1 MFISYIWRLQSLIP
15 SCLFGEK
22 ITFFMKGKEGGMGNE
37 TRVQLGREERCP
49 GCSLEGR
56 PDFWTVLISGF
67 LWRVITAS
75 HRPFHPSRPPDP
87 ICPLYVGGC
96 LCWGVFWWQIGYI
109 LVPSQRVLY
118 KRNVQMCREGLW
130 SAHLK
135 PGCPELAYQARPS
148 LTTWVMSRDSQWPVV
163 GWGGVHVC
171 VSSVL
176 SIWLPFRASNWLC
189 HLPCLLSEEQWGR
202 GHCGGMDV
210 PGISTHL
217 ICWPDL
223 ASTQILPGPL
233 KPPAEPFQQEVPLVS
248 WTG

>member
-22 ITFFMKGKEGGMGNE
+22 ITFLWKERRGGMGNE

-49 GCSLEGR
+49 GCGLEGR
-56 PDFWTVLISGF
+56 PGFWTVLISGF

-87 ICPLYVGGC
+87 ICPLYLGGC
-96 LCWGVFWWQIGYI
+96 LGWGVFWWQIGHT

-118 KRNVQMCREGLW
+118 KRNVLICREGLW
-130 SAHLK
+130 STHLK

-148 LTTWVMSRDSQWPVV
+148 LTTWVMSRILSDQLLA
-163 GWGGVHVC
+163 GGVFMFVSHLSFLSGFLSAHLTGFATSHVC
-171 VSSVL
+171 LARSS
-176 SIWLPFRASNWLC
+176 
-189 HLPCLLSEEQWGR
+189 GGG

-223 ASTQILPGPL
+223 ASTHPPHGPFPIQFIL
-233 KPPAEPFQQEVPLVS
+233 VNSVS
-248 WTG
+248 YIAQ